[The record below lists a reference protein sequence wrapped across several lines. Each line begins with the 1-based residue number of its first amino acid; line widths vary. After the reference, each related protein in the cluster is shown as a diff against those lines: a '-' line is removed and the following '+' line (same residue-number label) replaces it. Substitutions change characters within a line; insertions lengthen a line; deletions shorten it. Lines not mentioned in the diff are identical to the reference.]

1 MVCVISTH
9 AGDIQMSI
17 RLMEWI
23 AKLNGGPQDRT
34 IYLIIDS
41 GVSANDFVNLRKSTL
56 NAFKDPVFE
65 MVEIREQGW
74 DKAPNAMF
82 KEACACPCRQ
92 KSHWLYLEPDCVP
105 LRKGWL
111 EAIEA
116 EYLRLGKPYMGDI
129 YVSDKHPPGTQP
141 QFMSGIAV
149 YPATAF
155 QEIDCDGPLAWD
167 MKNQQHMISNGA
179 HTDLIRHRYGE
190 KNLPPTFVE
199 RIETNAAVNAFTPEM
214 IRPQAVLFHR
224 NKDGTLIELLDKK
237 LFPPP
242 EPSDSGPADVVSL
255 RRNGDIICLLPAM
268 KAMSQLR
275 NRKVRLV
282 VHQDFAP
289 LLDGVSYVEPVIW
302 RGGWEEPLLA
312 AAKHKAINAQVFGKG
327 LAPDTIKENFAML
340 AWKKLGFN
348 WSRHQP
354 LLFDKRDYEREKRLA
369 EATFKTDKP
378 KILIKLHGFSSP
390 FPNAKMMHDMIN
402 ATFSDKAEI
411 INLDNVTAHR
421 IYDLIGLMD
430 RSACM
435 ITVDTSAHWLAHAS
449 RVPLISFV
457 NGYGF
462 AASPPRGNQIQRVPY
477 QESTAHVTTMLRL
490 VGNCLTEQTNESM
503 VLVHSSYTPA
513 DPDTRRRNE
522 TAKQT
527 WPLLGAK
534 VLPFHTPNHRSS
546 ANVGDSRRVP
556 FVKDMID
563 TAFNNHD
570 GIVVITNND
579 IKFDPELAQDIR
591 ESCRDWGCWWSYRT
605 EFKDGPT
612 DNGADVFA
620 MTRKWWSIHNHLMP
634 DMLLGYWS
642 WDDVLVRLMIWS
654 GCHEQRRLYY
664 HEAHPASA
672 SPTRTDAPGH
682 RHNENLMQQWCK
694 QHWERRQK
702 PYE

>member
-1 MVCVISTH
+1 MLVVLACH
-9 AGDIQMSI
+9 AGDVQASI

-23 AKLNGGPQDRT
+23 AKLNGGPHSKT
-34 IYLIIDS
+34 LLIILDS
-41 GVSANDFVNLRKSTL
+41 QVACDDYLKMKDAAEK
-56 NAFKDPVFE
+56 AFSDIAFQSFDSPVT
-65 MVEIREQGW
+65 GW
-74 DKAPNAMF
+74 DKAPNAVF
-82 KEACACPCRQ
+82 KHAAIVASEFRKSWLWIEA
-92 KSHWLYLEPDCVP
+92 DVIP

-116 EYLRLGKPYMGDI
+116 QYLRLGKPYMGDI

-167 MKNQQHMISNGA
+167 MKNQQHMIANGA

-190 KNLPPTFVE
+190 KGLPPTFVE
-199 RIETNAAVNAFTPEM
+199 RIETNAAANAFTPEM

-242 EPSDSGPADVVSL
+242 EPPSTGPADVVSL
-255 RRNGDIICLLPAM
+255 RRNGDIICLLPAL

-275 NRKVRLV
+275 GRKVRLV
-282 VHQDFAP
+282 VHQDFVP
-289 LLDGVSYVEPVIW
+289 LLDGVSYVEPVVW

-312 AAKHKAINAQVFGKG
+312 AAKHKATNAQVFGKG

-340 AWKKLGFN
+340 AWKKLGFHWN
-348 WSRHQP
+348 RHQP
-354 LLFDKRDYEREKRLA
+354 LLFDQRDYEREKRLA
-369 EATFKTDKP
+369 ESTFKTDKP
-378 KILIKLHGFSSP
+378 KILVKLHGFSSP
-390 FPNAKMMHDMIN
+390 FPHGKMIHDMIA
-402 ATFSDKAEI
+402 ATYGEKAEI
-411 INLDNVTAHR
+411 VNLDNVTAHR

-430 RSACM
+430 RASCLV
-435 ITVDTSAHWLAHAS
+435 TVDTSAHWLAHSS

-457 NGYGF
+457 NGWGF
-462 AASPPRGNQIQRVPY
+462 AASPPRGNQIMRVPY
-477 QESTAHVTTMLRL
+477 QEATQHMTTMLRL
-490 VGNCLTEQTNESM
+490 IGNCVTPESSDSM
-503 VLVHSSYTPA
+503 VLVHSAYTPS
-513 DPDTRRRNE
+513 DPDTRRRNDV
-522 TAKQT
+522 AMKT

-534 VLPFHTPNHRSS
+534 ILPFHNPPHRTS
-546 ANVGDSRRVP
+546 ANVGDARRVP

-563 TAFNNHD
+563 TALSSHD

-605 EFKDGPT
+605 EHKDGPT

-620 MTRKWWSIHNHLMP
+620 MTRKWWAIHNHLMP

-672 SPTRTDAPGH
+672 SPTRTSTPGH
-682 RHNENLMQQWCK
+682 RHNETLMQQWCK
-694 QHWERRQK
+694 QHLERRQK